1 MNIST
6 DTLHALRNGSVD
18 ADALRLEGLPLPAER
33 VVKGDARV
41 GVVELVEHNGVSIGV
56 WEITPS
62 VSTDVEVD
70 EVFVVLSGA
79 AEVTFA
85 DGSPPLTLRPGT
97 VGRLAAGAQTTWHVT
112 ETLRKIYI
120 A

>member
-1 MNIST
+1 MNSSENT
-6 DTLHALRNGSVD
+6 FSAHPNTSVD
-18 ADALRLEGLPLPAER
+18 ADFVRLEHVALPPER
-33 VVKGDARV
+33 VIRGEARV
-41 GVVELVEHNGVSIGV
+41 GVMELVEHQGISIGI

-79 AEVTFA
+79 AEVTF
-85 DGSPPLTLRPGT
+85 DDDTPPLTLRPGS
-97 VGRLAAGAQTTWHVT
+97 VGRLAAGSRTTWHVT